1 MAADLMSRGLVS
13 LDDAAA
19 LAGYPADEFRQLVQ
33 RRFRQAAVASGA
45 SPAGD
50 TAPLLSVI
58 IPVYNERETV
68 LRVIEAV
75 RESPVESEIIV
86 VDDGSTDGTAE
97 LLKARF
103 GEGDEA
109 VRLIL
114 LPYNRGKGHA
124 LRQGFAAATGHILLI
139 QDADL
144 EYDPIQYPS
153 LLAPILSGDADVVY
167 GSRFLGGSHRVLYF
181 WHSVGNRL
189 LTTLSNIFTDLNLTD
204 MESCYKVFRR
214 PVLQSIALT
223 EEGFGIEPEITAR
236 IAQRGWRVYEV
247 PITYRGRT
255 YAEGKKIGWR
265 DGVEAVWCILRH
277 NLTR

>member
-33 RRFRQAAVASGA
+33 RRFRQAAVASGV

-124 LRQGFAAATGHILLI
+124 LRQGFEAATGHILLI

-153 LLAPILSGDADVVY
+153 LLAPILSGDADVVF